1 MAAKKPINP
10 FYPLLVV
17 AGTAFCITACAYG
30 LMAMRSLRPHHAGSA
45 AKAGTAQV
53 EPQGPHPLMTFLERN
68 GTNLLLGELALLA
81 VFSFAAMGTDD
92 YWTRRAV
99 AAAARSKS
107 TAPENNG

>member
-1 MAAKKPINP
+1 
-10 FYPLLVV
+10 
-17 AGTAFCITACAYG
+17 
-30 LMAMRSLRPHHAGSA
+30 
-45 AKAGTAQV
+45 
-53 EPQGPHPLMTFLERN
+53 MTFLERN

-92 YWTRRAV
+92 YWTRRA